1 MVSSRGKD
9 ITTEDG
15 RVLNSYSEEY
25 RKYCDAITVLKR
37 FKTKKTRQKFLAD
50 VYDKRGP
57 QGYQELYDEMMKIWK
72 WRKENEQNT

>member
-1 MVSSRGKD
+1 MSSRGKD

-37 FKTKKTRQKFLAD
+37 FKTKKTRQKVLAE
-50 VYDKRGP
+50 VYDKRGQ
-57 QGYQELYDEMMKIWK
+57 QGYH
-72 WRKENEQNT
+72 